1 MSETKRGS
9 FTGSIGFVLAA
20 AGSAVGLGNLWRFPY
35 LAAKDGGGLFLF
47 VYLIL
52 ALTFGFALMTT
63 EIAIGRKTRK
73 SPLEAYKALDSRFGW
88 LGWAAGIVPSL
99 ILPYYCVI
107 GGWVCRYAFTYLT
120 GNGASAVDPT
130 GGFFYEVIGAG
141 TSMWAPVFWLVLFVV
156 ATSAVVFFG
165 VDKGIEKCSKV
176 LMPALFVII
185 LCLAA
190 YSVTLKD
197 PESGRTAID
206 GLKIYLIPNF
216 EGITVTKFLGVV
228 LDAVGQL
235 FYSLSLA
242 MGIMITY
249 GSYMK
254 DDTDMPKSINQ
265 IEIVDT
271 FVAFTAG
278 LIMIPTV
285 YCFLGTEGLSAAG
298 PSLMFISLPQVFGS
312 MGSMGGFIG
321 SAFFVLVI
329 FAALTSSVSIMEAV
343 VSMVMEKAKMS
354 RQVACVVVTAVALA
368 LGLVTCFGYNIF
380 YFEATFATIAGG
392 QILDILDW
400 VTNNL
405 MMPIVAIVTCVL
417 VGWFFG
423 TDKILEE
430 VKKTGSKFGREK
442 LYVVMTKYVC
452 PVLLFFILLNS
463 FGVFSFLG

>member
-1 MSETKRGS
+1 MTETKRGS
-9 FTGSIGFVLAA
+9 FTGRLGFVLAA

-35 LAAKDGGGLFLF
+35 LAAKDGGGLFLL
-47 VYLIL
+47 VYIIL

-73 SPLEAYKALDSRFGW
+73 SPLEAYKSLDSRFGW
-88 LGWAAGIVPSL
+88 LGWAAAIVPSL

-107 GGWVCRYAFTYLT
+107 GGWVCRYAVTYLT
-120 GNGASAVDPT
+120 GNGANAVDPT

-141 TSMWAPVFWLVLFVV
+141 SSMWAPVFWLVLFVG
-156 ATSAVVFFG
+156 ATAAVVYFG
-165 VDKGIEKCSKV
+165 VEQGIEKCSKV

-185 LCLAA
+185 LGLAA
-190 YSVTLKD
+190 YSLTLKD
-197 PESGRTAID
+197 PVSGRTAID

-216 EGITVTKFLGVV
+216 DGITVSKFFGVV
-228 LDAVGQL
+228 LDAMGQL

-254 DDTDMPKSINQ
+254 DDSDMPKSINQ
-265 IEIVDT
+265 IELVDT

-285 YCFLGTEGLSAAG
+285 FCFLGAEGLTKAG

-312 MGSMGGFIG
+312 MGSIGGFIG
-321 SAFFVLVI
+321 TAFFILVI

-343 VSMVMEKAKMS
+343 VSMVMEKTKLTRHA
-354 RQVACVVVTAVALA
+354 ACIAVTAVAFA

-380 YFEATFATIAGG
+380 YFEATFATVAGG

-400 VTNNL
+400 FTNNL
-405 MMPIVAIVTCVL
+405 MMPIVAIATCAL

-442 LYVVMTKYVC
+442 LYVVMTKYIC
-452 PVLLFFILLNS
+452 PILLLIILLNS

>member
-35 LAAKDGGGLFLF
+35 LAAKDGGGLFL
-47 VYLIL
+47 VIYLIL

-88 LGWAAGIVPSL
+88 LGWAAAIVPSL

-107 GGWVCRYAFTYLT
+107 GGWVCKYALTYLT
-120 GNGASAVDPT
+120 GNGLAAADAT
-130 GGFFYEVIGAG
+130 GGFFYEVIGASG
-141 TSMWAPVFWLVLFVV
+141 SMWEPILWLVLYIG
-156 ATSAVVFFG
+156 ATAAVVYFG

-185 LCLAA
+185 LALAA

-216 EGITVTKFLGVV
+216 EGITFTKFCGVV
-228 LDAVGQL
+228 LDAMGQL

-254 DDTDMPKSINQ
+254 DDSEMPKSINQ
-265 IEIVDT
+265 IEFVDT

-285 YCFLGTEGLSAAG
+285 FCFLGSDGLTAAG
-298 PSLMFISLPQVFGS
+298 PSLMFISLPQVFAS
-312 MGSMGGFIG
+312 MGTMGGFVG
-321 SAFFVLVI
+321 AAFFLLVI

-343 VSMVMEKAKMS
+343 VSIVMEKLNCS
-354 RQVACVVVTAVALA
+354 RHVACIGVTLVGLA
-368 LGLVTCFGYNIF
+368 LGVVTCLGYNVF
-380 YFEATFATIAGG
+380 YFEASFATVSGG

-400 VTNNL
+400 FTNNL
-405 MMPIVAIVTCVL
+405 MMPIVAIATCVL
-417 VGWFFG
+417 VGWFVG
-423 TDKILEE
+423 TKVILDE

>member
-9 FTGSIGFVLAA
+9 FTSSLGFVLAA

-63 EIAIGRKTRK
+63 EIAIGRKTKK
-73 SPLEAYKALDSRFGW
+73 SPLEAYKSLDSRFGW
-88 LGWAAGIVPSL
+88 LGWAAAVVPSL

-107 GGWVCRYAFTYLT
+107 GGWVCKYAVTYLT
-120 GNGASAVDPT
+120 GNGASAVDAT
-130 GGFFYEVIGAG
+130 GGFFYDVIGAG
-141 TSMWAPVFWLVLFVV
+141 SSMWAPVFWLVLFVG
-156 ATSAVVFFG
+156 ATAAVVFFG
-165 VDKGIEKCSKV
+165 VEKGIEKCSKV
-176 LMPALFVII
+176 LMPALLVII
-185 LCLAA
+185 LALAA

-206 GLKIYLIPNF
+206 GLKIYLVPSF
-216 EGITVTKFLGVV
+216 EGLTVTKFFGVV
-228 LDAVGQL
+228 LDAMGQL

-254 DDTDMPKSINQ
+254 DDSNMGKSINQ
-265 IEIVDT
+265 IEIFDT
-271 FVAFTAG
+271 FIAFTAG

-285 YCFLGTEGLSAAG
+285 YCFLGTDGLSAAG

-312 MGSMGGFIG
+312 MGTMGTFVG

-343 VSMVMEKAKMS
+343 VSMVMEKTKLT
-354 RQVACVVVTAVALA
+354 RHTACAVVTIGALA
-368 LGLVTCFGYNIF
+368 IGLVTCFGYNIF
-380 YFEATFATIAGG
+380 YFEATFASVSGG

-400 VTNNL
+400 FTNNL
-405 MMPIVAIVTCVL
+405 MMPIVAIATCVL

-423 TDKILEE
+423 TDKILDE
-430 VKKTGSKFGREK
+430 VKKTGDKFGRQN
-442 LYVVMTKYVC
+442 LYVVMTKYVS
-452 PVLLFFILLNS
+452 PVLLLIILLNS

>member
-73 SPLEAYKALDSRFGW
+73 SPLEAYKSLDSRFGW

-107 GGWVCRYAFTYLT
+107 GGWVCKYAVTYLT

-130 GGFFYEVIGAG
+130 GGFFYDVIGAG
-141 TSMWAPVFWLVLFVV
+141 SSMWAPVFWLVLFVA
-156 ATSAVVFFG
+156 ATAAVVFFG
-165 VDKGIEKCSKV
+165 VDQGIEKCSKV
-176 LMPALFVII
+176 LMPTLFVII
-185 LCLAA
+185 LGLAA

-197 PESGRTAID
+197 PESGRTAVD

-216 EGITVTKFLGVV
+216 EGITFTKFFGVV
-228 LDAVGQL
+228 LDAMGQL

-254 DDTDMPKSINQ
+254 DDSEMPKSINQ

-285 YCFLGTEGLSAAG
+285 YCFLGTDGLSAAG

-312 MGSMGGFIG
+312 MGTMGGFIG
-321 SAFFVLVI
+321 SAFFILVI

-343 VSMVMEKAKMS
+343 VSMVMEKTKLTRHM
-354 RQVACVVVTAVALA
+354 ACIVVTIVALA

-380 YFEATFATIAGG
+380 YFEATFATVAGG

-400 VTNNL
+400 FTNNL
-405 MMPIVAIVTCVL
+405 MMPIVAIATCIL
-417 VGWFFG
+417 AGWFFG

-430 VKKTGSKFGREK
+430 VKKTGGKFGREK

-452 PVLLFFILLNS
+452 PVLLLIILLNS